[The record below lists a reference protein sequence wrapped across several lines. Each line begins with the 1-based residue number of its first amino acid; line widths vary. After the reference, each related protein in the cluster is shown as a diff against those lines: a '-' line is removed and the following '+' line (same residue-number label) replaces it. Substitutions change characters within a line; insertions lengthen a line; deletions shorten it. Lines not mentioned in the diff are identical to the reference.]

1 VYTNRRT
8 DVGIFNSRF
17 RVVYAPKNGV
27 SDLLGLLLVN
37 FVAVPLVTLTATNNG
52 ER

>member
-1 VYTNRRT
+1 VFTNRRT
-8 DVGIFNSRF
+8 DSGLFNSRF
-17 RVVYAPKNGV
+17 RVAYALKNGV

-37 FVAVPLVTLTATNNG
+37 SVAVPLVTLLATNNG